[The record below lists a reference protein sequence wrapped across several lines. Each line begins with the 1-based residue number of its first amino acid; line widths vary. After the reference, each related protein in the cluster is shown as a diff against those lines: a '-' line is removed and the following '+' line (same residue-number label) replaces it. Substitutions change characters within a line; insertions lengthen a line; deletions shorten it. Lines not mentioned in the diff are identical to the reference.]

1 MLAHAPSIQPTIV
14 PNRPVDAVDVLPVL
28 RRIRRG
34 LDAALQVPR
43 LPSIDE
49 QRFSA
54 VYIGLVDLERRLRE
68 VARLCGALD
77 APGLLVTRS
86 DLRARATTAVE
97 LLEALTALHRL
108 DPAAVDAMSSAAAHT
123 RRIVALERAY
133 GRGLFA

>member
-1 MLAHAPSIQPTIV
+1 MLAHAPSVQPTIV
-14 PNRPVDAVDVLPVL
+14 PNRPVDALDVLPVL

-34 LDAALQVPR
+34 LDVALQVPR

-54 VYIGLVDLERRLRE
+54 VYIGLVDLERRLRD
-68 VARLCGALD
+68 VTQLCGTLD

-86 DLRARATTAVE
+86 DLLARATIAVE

-108 DPAAVDAMSSAAAHT
+108 DPGADGSLSSASAHT
-123 RRIVALERAY
+123 RRIVALEGVY
-133 GRGLFA
+133 DRGLFA